1 MSMMLALVVA
11 VLFGVGTFLLLQRTL
26 TRVIFGLV
34 VMGHGANLLL
44 QLAGGRA
51 GRPPVVGDDGG
62 AQIVS
67 QAGGGGFVDPLPQ
80 ALALTAIVIS
90 FGVTAYLLAMA
101 YRSWVL
107 HRTDVV
113 EDDVEDRRIARSRA
127 SEPGRRVG
135 ARPRIAG
142 SEPAVGDDTDQQP

>member
-1 MSMMLALVVA
+1 MSLTLALVVA
-11 VLFGVGTFLLLQRTL
+11 VLFGVGTYLMLQRTL
-26 TRVIFGLV
+26 TRVIFGLA

-51 GRPPVVGDDGG
+51 GAPPVVGDESSTR
-62 AQIVS
+62 IVG
-67 QAGGGGFVDPLPQ
+67 QDGGGGFVDPLPH

-107 HRTDVV
+107 HRSDQV
-113 EDDVEDRRIARSRA
+113 EDDVEDRRIAGS
-127 SEPGRRVG
+127 GRRDRTPG
-135 ARPRIAG
+135 EAR
-142 SEPAVGDDTDQQP
+142 

>member
-1 MSMMLALVVA
+1 MSLTLALVVA
-11 VLFGVGTFLLLQRTL
+11 VLFGAGTYLLLQRTL
-26 TRVIFGLV
+26 TRVILGLV

-51 GRPPVVGDDGG
+51 GRPPIVGDDPTARIVGQDGG
-62 AQIVS
+62 A
-67 QAGGGGFVDPLPQ
+67 GFVDPLPQ

-107 HRTDVV
+107 HNSDEV
-113 EDDVEDRRIARSRA
+113 EDDVEDRRIARSRS
-127 SEPGRRVG
+127 SE
-135 ARPRIAG
+135 AADEAG
-142 SEPAVGDDTDQQP
+142 SA

>member
-1 MSMMLALVVA
+1 MTLMLALVVA
-11 VLFGVGTFLLLQRTL
+11 VLFGVGTFLMLQRTL

-51 GRPPVVGDDGG
+51 GRPPVVGDDGST
-62 AQIVS
+62 QIVS
-67 QAGGGGFVDPLPQ
+67 QTGGSGFVDPLPQ

-113 EDDVEDRRIARSRA
+113 EDDVEDRRIARSQGSKA
-127 SEPGRRVG
+127 
-135 ARPRIAG
+135 AR
-142 SEPAVGDDTDQQP
+142 GDEQP